1 MNKEVL
7 LAIFIGVALGVAGAL
22 YINTQPSAL
31 KTSAAG
37 TKEIAEISL
46 LPSPKVVQTAKYSG
60 IPNSLTV
67 VNSDSITAKITEPN
81 GAIFVFQTAL
91 SIASSRHSKV
101 FTQKIVLKPGYNHII
116 ISAVGKNNTQ
126 NNTFD
131 LFYLPIQKDQPKVT
145 GEEPKATSEAEVLKG
160 KLEQKVLQLRSEAK
174 KAVHGTVKD
183 ISDKTLTVT
192 TDGKTVSIKL
202 EPEVTKFYEVNG
214 VDLVDREA
222 SDVASGDRVT
232 VFISKL
238 PDEEKSYTVYK
249 DSLPSLIVGK
259 IADIDDTAFRLTVLD
274 LEQTKLLVDVESSTA
289 QQAFN
294 KESGKV
300 EKYGFSKLQIGEQIF
315 IIATQIKDIYTAGS
329 YVVIPN

>member
-7 LAIFIGVALGVAGAL
+7 LAIFIGIALGIAGAL
-22 YINTQPSAL
+22 YINTQSTASKASA
-31 KTSAAG
+31 TGA
-37 TKEIAEISL
+37 KESAEISL
-46 LPSPKVVQTAKYSG
+46 LPSPKVVQAAKYSG
-60 IPNSLTV
+60 IPDAFTV
-67 VNSDSITAKITEPN
+67 VNNDSITVKISEPN
-81 GAIFVFQTAL
+81 GALFVFQTAL
-91 SIASSRHSKV
+91 NIESSRHNKV
-101 FTQKIVLKPGYNHII
+101 FTQKIALKPGYNRII

-131 LFYLPIQKDQPKVT
+131 LFYLPIQKEQLTVT
-145 GEEPKATSEAEVLKG
+145 EEEPKATSEAEVLKG

-174 KAVHGTVKD
+174 KAVHGIVKD

-202 EPEVTKFYEVNG
+202 EPEVTKFYEVSG

-222 SDVASGDRVT
+222 ADVVVGNTVT

-249 DSLPSLIVGK
+249 DSLPSLITGK

-274 LEQTKLLVDVESSTA
+274 LEQSKLLVDVENTTT

-294 KESGKV
+294 KESDKV

-315 IIATQIKDIYTAGS
+315 IIATQVKDIYTVGS